1 MADTCVITTEQA
13 ERAGAIEFLAAQLL
27 QEVDR
32 VINSGQPIDRRMRHD
47 LCFAADMLRAKKPR
61 GIAAHVDP
69 TNSNAGG
76 A

>member
-1 MADTCVITTEQA
+1 MADTCVITAEQA

-32 VINSGQPIDRRMRHD
+32 VINSGQLDRRLHHD
-47 LCFAADMLRAKKPR
+47 LCFAADMLRVRKPR
-61 GIAAHVDP
+61 GVAGQADP
-69 TNSNAGG
+69 TNPTTGG

>member
-1 MADTCVITTEQA
+1 MADTCVITAEQA
-13 ERAGAIEFLAAQLL
+13 ERAGSIEFLAAQLL
-27 QEVDR
+27 HEVDR

-61 GIAAHVDP
+61 GLAARIDP
-69 TNSNAGG
+69 TDPTTGG

>member
-1 MADTCVITTEQA
+1 MADTCVITAEQA

-32 VINSGQPIDRRMRHD
+32 VLRSATLERRLHHD

-61 GIAAHVDP
+61 GIAARVDP
-69 TNSNAGG
+69 TDPTTGG

>member
-32 VINSGQPIDRRMRHD
+32 VLRSTTIQRRLHHD

-61 GIAAHVDP
+61 GIAARVAPTDP
-69 TNSNAGG
+69 TTGG

>member
-1 MADTCVITTEQA
+1 MADFCTITTEQA

-27 QEVDR
+27 HEVDR
-32 VINSGQPIDRRMRHD
+32 VLNNGPMLNLGMRRD
-47 LCFAADMLRAKKPR
+47 LTFAADMLRAKKPR
-61 GIAAHVDP
+61 GIAARVDP